1 MAIDLRRR
9 KAVMGRS
16 MRLGHCVCNPKNP
29 CPCDVFKEHN
39 VCPCAGES
47 LPARKDAANVALT
60 HHVRRAGCASK
71 IGQGDLLRIIERLPK
86 VEDPNVLIGAAA
98 GDDAGVYRLGDVPR
112 GQCLVQTVDVFTPCV
127 DDPYLFGRI
136 AAANSLSDVYA
147 MGGRPITALSIVGF
161 PIDDLAPEILESM
174 LRGGMEALAE
184 AGCALIGGHSVNDEE
199 IKFGY
204 AITGLIGAAQVV
216 ARQGARAGDALVLT
230 KPLGTGM
237 IAFAAQIGRIR
248 AEAQA
253 EAAASMAALNRDAAE
268 LMTRLGAHACTDVTG
283 FGLAGHLLEMMRSS
297 GTTAEID
304 LGALPVFA
312 AVPEC
317 IRLDVVPGAIEKN
330 QEYAGAWV
338 RAEDAAAE
346 SNLCVFFDPQTSG
359 GLLIALP
366 EAEADAIVKELRE
379 RGHAGA
385 ARIGSV
391 CESMPGSPPGTILV
405 RETEFQNMH
414 GTQGAILM
422 SEKAESPTPSKQF
435 ASSVSSAQAAP
446 ELSPCCDHPPEAPG
460 STVPSA
466 AKATAG
472 AIAAGGGGGTG
483 AQADSIAEFSE
494 FMKAANA
501 PGAVDAR
508 AKKLIAIALSIAR
521 HCAPCLKLHIRSAL
535 QMGLSRAE
543 IDEAAALV
551 IAFCGCPAMMFY
563 REIWAQIESAASAQ
577 TLNP

>member
-1 MAIDLRRR
+1 
-9 KAVMGRS
+9 
-16 MRLGHCVCNPKNP
+16 
-29 CPCDVFKEHN
+29 
-39 VCPCAGES
+39 
-47 LPARKDAANVALT
+47 
-60 HHVRRAGCASK
+60 
-71 IGQGDLLRIIERLPK
+71 
-86 VEDPNVLIGAAA
+86 
-98 GDDAGVYRLGDVPR
+98 
-112 GQCLVQTVDVFTPCV
+112 VQTVDVFTPCV

-174 LRGGMEALAE
+174 LRGGMRRWRRRVA
-184 AGCALIGGHSVNDEE
+184 HSSADTVLMTR

-460 STVPSA
+460 STVPSPPQRQRR
-466 AKATAG
+466 G
-472 AIAAGGGGGTG
+472 RL
-483 AQADSIAEFSE
+483 QLEEEAER
-494 FMKAANA
+494 
-501 PGAVDAR
+501 AR
-508 AKKLIAIALSIAR
+508 R
-521 HCAPCLKLHIRSAL
+521 RT
-535 QMGLSRAE
+535 R
-543 IDEAAALV
+543 
-551 IAFCGCPAMMFY
+551 
-563 REIWAQIESAASAQ
+563 
-577 TLNP
+577 